1 MSLYFTMGPICQRP
15 TLYPTAPPARSPPF
29 LSVLHF
35 PPMETQ
41 CHWPAA
47 GSPPRP
53 TTGRPRSP
61 PARALLVVPSRFPPL
76 LASPRLPCLPR
87 CARPCSGAG
96 GGEGAWAR
104 PRGVATALSYHRA
117 RRSLPGA
124 THRHGRG
131 IPRLGG
137 QRAARG
143 SRAQRRWRARSHR
156 LQLAPH
162 AAVPGGGQPLR
173 ALPRPPRRGRGAPPQ
188 ERRAPCRQRRRLTLL
203 SDIGKQ
209 AATATIADKVRQ
221 LRFGLLCLSSA
232 RASPSCANRTCLT
245 PARTASQPPS
255 SVPPRAGAEAARRG
269 CGHGRG
275 CRIESPRTTCSIQDA

>member
-1 MSLYFTMGPICQRP
+1 MSLYFTMGPICQQP

-96 GGEGAWAR
+96 GGEGAWA
-104 PRGVATALSYHRA
+104 
-117 RRSLPGA
+117 
-124 THRHGRG
+124 
-131 IPRLGG
+131 
-137 QRAARG
+137 QRAASRDDEYDEDGGLQRG
-143 SRAQRRWRARSHR
+143 ASQRCRYSFELPPGSSESAGCH
-156 LQLAPH
+156 AP
-162 AAVPGGGQPLR
+162 
-173 ALPRPPRRGRGAPPQ
+173 PRPRHPAPRR
-188 ERRAPCRQRRRLTLL
+188 
-203 SDIGKQ
+203 
-209 AATATIADKVRQ
+209 
-221 LRFGLLCLSSA
+221 
-232 RASPSCANRTCLT
+232 
-245 PARTASQPPS
+245 PARG
-255 SVPPRAGAEAARRG
+255 PR
-269 CGHGRG
+269 
-275 CRIESPRTTCSIQDA
+275 